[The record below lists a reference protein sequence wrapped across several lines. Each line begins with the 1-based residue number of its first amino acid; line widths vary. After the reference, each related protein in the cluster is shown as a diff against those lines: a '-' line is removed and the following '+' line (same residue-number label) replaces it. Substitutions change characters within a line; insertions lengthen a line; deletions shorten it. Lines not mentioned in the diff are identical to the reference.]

1 MQPPG
6 THHDW
11 QRIPLLTAL
20 AIGIGLLSAAG
31 ALAQAPQPKMGEVLP
46 IPAPKQAPI
55 TDMDWRQ
62 VPPPQRFV
70 VKPPPGAPNV
80 VIVLMDQ
87 AGYADPATMG
97 GPIRTPTMDRLAQ
110 GGLTYTNFHVNAL
123 CSPSRVALL
132 TGRNSHQNSMAGVA
146 GTNTAYPGDTGR
158 TPATSTC
165 PPEGFRS
172 EGHRRSPYATRLTQS
187 APTQQSHCWV

>member
-97 GPIRTPTMDRLAQ
+97 GADSHADDGPAGPGRPDLHQLPRQCAVLAQ
-110 GGLTYTNFHVNAL
+110 PRGA
-123 CSPSRVALL
+123 PDRA
-132 TGRNSHQNSMAGVA
+132 QQ
-146 GTNTAYPGDTGR
+146 
-158 TPATSTC
+158 
-165 PPEGFRS
+165 PPEQHGRRGGDQHRLPRRYRENTRDQHVSTGGF
-172 EGHRRSPYATRLTQS
+172 PQ
-187 APTQQSHCWV
+187 